1 MLAAVLHG
9 VRNLKLERLEEGPL
23 APDEVR
29 LAFRAGG
36 ICGSDLSYYF
46 KGRVGDFALQEPL
59 VLGHEV
65 AGEIVETGPEVTA
78 LKPGDRV
85 AIDPSRPCL
94 TCDYCRSGRSNLC
107 RHMRFFGSAAI
118 FPHVQGAFCE
128 HVVARADQC
137 HLIPDTMPW
146 RVAACAEPLAV
157 CLHAIERA
165 GEILGRTVL
174 ITGAGPIGCLAVLA
188 DRAKGAE
195 HITVTDLV
203 DAPLEVA
210 RACGADEVVNVRDA
224 PDRLDVYK
232 AGKGHFDVGIEAT
245 GAVPALATLFD
256 VVRAGGTIVQVGMLP
271 PGEVPVPANQ
281 LMAREIDYVGAFR
294 FHAEYGR
301 AIRLL
306 AAHRIDVAPILTHD
320 LPLSRAGEAFEIAAD
335 RTQSIKVHV
344 HF

>member
-9 VRNLKLERLEEGPL
+9 AEDLKLEPVEDRPL
-23 APDEVR
+23 AADEVR

-65 AGEIVETGPEVTA
+65 AGEIVETGAAVMG

-94 TCDYCRSGRSNLC
+94 TCDYCRCGRSNLC

-118 FPHVQGAFCE
+118 FPHVQGAFSE

-137 HLIPDTMPW
+137 HVIPDTMPW

-165 GEILGRTVL
+165 GEILGRSVV
-174 ITGAGPIGCLAVLA
+174 IAGAGPIGCLMALA
-188 DRAKGAE
+188 ARAKGAG
-195 HITVTDLV
+195 HVTVTDLV

-210 RACGADEVVNVRDA
+210 KACGADEVVNVRDA
-224 PDRLDVYK
+224 PDRLERLQGRQGAFRRRHRGHRRR
-232 AGKGHFDVGIEAT
+232 AGARHAVRRGQGRRCHRPGRHAAT
-245 GAVPALATLFD
+245 GRGA
-256 VVRAGGTIVQVGMLP
+256 RAGQQADGARDRLCRC
-271 PGEVPVPANQ
+271 VPVPRRIRPGGAA
-281 LMAREIDYVGAFR
+281 ARAPGASTSPR
-294 FHAEYGR
+294 
-301 AIRLL
+301 
-306 AAHRIDVAPILTHD
+306 
-320 LPLSRAGEAFEIAAD
+320 S
-335 RTQSIKVHV
+335 
-344 HF
+344 

>member
-9 VRNLKLERLEEGPL
+9 AKDLKLEPVEERPL
-23 APDEVR
+23 AADEVR

-65 AGEIVETGPEVTA
+65 AGEIVETGAAVTG

-94 TCDYCRSGRSNLC
+94 TCDYCRCGRGNLC

-118 FPHVQGAFCE
+118 FPHVQGAFSE

-137 HLIPDTMPW
+137 HVIPDTMPW

-165 GEILGRTVL
+165 GEILGRSVV
-174 ITGAGPIGCLAVLA
+174 IAGAGPIGCLMALA
-188 DRAKGAE
+188 ARAKGAG
-195 HITVTDLV
+195 HVTVTDLV
-203 DAPLEVA
+203 DAAA
-210 RACGADEVVNVRDA
+210 RGGQGVRRRRGRQRARRTGPARRATRPARGISTSASRPPAPCRRSPRCSTWSGPAASSSRSACCR
-224 PDRLDVYK
+224 
-232 AGKGHFDVGIEAT
+232 
-245 GAVPALATLFD
+245 
-256 VVRAGGTIVQVGMLP
+256 RARCPCRPT
-271 PGEVPVPANQ
+271 
-281 LMAREIDYVGAFR
+281 
-294 FHAEYGR
+294 
-301 AIRLL
+301 
-306 AAHRIDVAPILTHD
+306 
-320 LPLSRAGEAFEIAAD
+320 S
-335 RTQSIKVHV
+335 
-344 HF
+344 